1 MFQKKK
7 IPKKTPKQNSIVRKR
22 NNSIMVRLPTPKKK
36 SLPNGRTFMTKYERG
51 KKSNPSS
58 NVTIRRR
65 YKNELEDVD
74 REAAI
79 FKRLKE
85 K

>member
-1 MFQKKK
+1 
-7 IPKKTPKQNSIVRKR
+7 
-22 NNSIMVRLPTPKKK
+22 
-36 SLPNGRTFMTKYERG
+36 MTKYERG

-58 NVTIRRR
+58 NVAIRRR

>member
-1 MFQKKK
+1 
-7 IPKKTPKQNSIVRKR
+7 
-22 NNSIMVRLPTPKKK
+22 
-36 SLPNGRTFMTKYERG
+36 MTKYERG

-58 NVTIRRR
+58 NVTIRSR

-79 FKRLKE
+79 FKRLK
-85 K
+85 KK